1 MNANNLPPPTDD
13 TEKAFIRRLLDEH
26 EKQAHGANQLNAAE
40 LIAVR
45 EMLEGNRR
53 WKWIASGIKTWA
65 LTITAVVAGAT
76 VGIDVLKNAIKALG
90 R

>member
-1 MNANNLPPPTDD
+1 
-13 TEKAFIRRLLDEH
+13 
-26 EKQAHGANQLNAAE
+26 
-40 LIAVR
+40 
-45 EMLEGNRR
+45 MLEGNRR

>member
-1 MNANNLPPPTDD
+1 MNANHLPPPHDD
-13 TEKAFIRRLLDEH
+13 TEKEFIRRLLDEH
-26 EKQAHGANQLNAAE
+26 ERSSHASQLNAAE
-40 LIAVR
+40 LLAVR